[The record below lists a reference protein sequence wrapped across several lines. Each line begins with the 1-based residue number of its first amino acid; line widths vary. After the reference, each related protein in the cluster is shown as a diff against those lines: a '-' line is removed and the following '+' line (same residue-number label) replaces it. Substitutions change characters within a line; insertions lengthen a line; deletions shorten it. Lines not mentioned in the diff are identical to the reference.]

1 MDQPLFAIGIILIV
15 LAYLIGIKKQVWL
28 LSGYN
33 QKRVKDKDKLAKLL
47 GGYNLLAGLVL
58 VAASFIG
65 PDFIKW
71 ILGVVVIGYLLLV
84 GYVNTRMVE

>member
-1 MDQPLFAIGIILIV
+1 MDQPLLAIGIILIV
-15 LAYLIGIKKQVWL
+15 LAYLVGIKKQVWL

-33 QKRVKDKDKLAKLL
+33 QKRVKDKDKLAKLV
-47 GGYNLLAGLVL
+47 GGYNFFAGLVL
-58 VAASFIG
+58 VAASFIH

-71 ILGVVVIGYLLLV
+71 VLGVVVIGYLLLV